1 MDETSIIQLIIIIIL
16 ILLSA
21 FFSSAETALTTVN
34 EVKVR
39 ALVDEERRGA
49 ITLEKI
55 ASNYGKMLST
65 ILIGNNIVNIAASSL
80 VTTFTIK
87 TWGNYAIGIATGV
100 LTLVVLLIG
109 EIVPKNVAKILGE
122 KLALFYAPIIYGLM
136 CILTPLIW
144 IVDRIARVLMWLL
157 HIDPDAR
164 NGITEAE
171 LRTYVEV
178 GVEDGAIETEEKEFI
193 NNVFDFSD
201 SVAREIM
208 IPNVDMVCL
217 EENADYDEVLA
228 RFREHM
234 YTRLPVYKGD
244 TDHIIG
250 MVNIKDFI
258 LVDDRE
264 SFRIENILREGYYTH
279 EYKKTSDL
287 LREMRQTA
295 NSVAFVLSEY
305 GECVG
310 MVTLEDLL
318 EEIVGE
324 IRDEF
329 DEEEND
335 FIRQLDDRT
344 YVIEGSRKLDDI
356 NDAIETD
363 LDSEAYDSI
372 AGLVIEELDR
382 LPEEDDEVILEDG
395 TKIHVVDV
403 ENNRITKVKLTL
415 PDSSTLADDLAETT
429 PHEDHQL
436 AGDTQ

>member
-1 MDETSIIQLIIIIIL
+1 MDESGIIQLTIIIIL

-21 FFSSAETALTTVN
+21 FFSSAETALTIIS

-39 ALVDEERRGA
+39 ALVDENRRGA
-49 ITLEKI
+49 HTLEKI

-65 ILIGNNIVNIAASSL
+65 ILIGNNVVNIAASSL
-80 VTTFTIK
+80 VTTLTIK
-87 TWGNYAIGIATGV
+87 LWGSYAIGIATGV
-100 LTLVVLLIG
+100 LTLVILLVG
-109 EIVPKNVAKILGE
+109 EIVPKNVAKVLGE
-122 KLALFYAPIIYGLM
+122 KISLFYAPVIYGIM
-136 CILTPLIW
+136 CVLTPIIW
-144 IVDRIARVLMWLL
+144 IVDRIARILMWLI
-157 HIDPDAR
+157 HIDPNAR

-178 GVEDGAIETEEKEFI
+178 GVEDGAIESEEKVII

-244 TDHIIG
+244 TDNIVG
-250 MVNIKDFI
+250 LVNIKDFI
-258 LVDDRE
+258 LVEDRE
-264 SFRIENILREGYYTH
+264 SFRIDDIIREGYYTH

-287 LREMRQTA
+287 LREMRSTA

-310 MVTLEDLL
+310 MITLEDLL

-335 FIRQLDDRT
+335 FIKQLDDRT

-356 NDAIETD
+356 NDAIETE

-395 TKIHVVDV
+395 TRIHVVDV

-415 PDSSTLADDLAETT
+415 PDSSTLADDLSEAG
-429 PHEDHQL
+429 PHEDNQL
-436 AGDTQ
+436 AGDS

>member
-1 MDETSIIQLIIIIIL
+1 MDDSGIIQLVTIIFLII
-16 ILLSA
+16 LSA
-21 FFSSAETALTTVN
+21 FFSSAETALTTIS

-39 ALVDEERRGA
+39 ALVEEKVRGA
-49 ITLEKI
+49 LTLEKI
-55 ASNYGKMLST
+55 ATNYGKMLST
-65 ILIGNNIVNIAASSL
+65 ILIGNNIVNIAVSSL
-80 VTTFTIK
+80 VTTFAIK
-87 TWGNYAIGIATGV
+87 LWGNYAIGIATGI
-100 LTLVVLLIG
+100 LTLVILLVG

-144 IVDRIARVLMWLL
+144 IVDRIARILMWLL

-178 GVEDGAIETEEKEFI
+178 GVEDGAIESEEKVII

-201 SVAREIM
+201 SVAKEIM

-217 EENADYDEVLA
+217 EENAGYREVLA
-228 RFREHM
+228 TFREHM
-234 YTRLPVYKGD
+234 YTRIPVYKGD
-244 TDHIIG
+244 TDNITG

-258 LVDDRE
+258 LVESEDD
-264 SFRIENILREGYYTH
+264 FKIEDIKREGYYTH

-287 LREMRQTA
+287 LKEMRQTA

-310 MVTLEDLL
+310 MITLEDLL

-335 FIRQLDDRT
+335 FIRKLDDRN

-356 NDAIETD
+356 NDAIETC

-395 TKIHVVDV
+395 TRIHVVDV
-403 ENNRITKVKLTL
+403 ENNRVTKVKLTL
-415 PDSSTLADDLAETT
+415 PDSATLPDDMSESG
-429 PHEDHQL
+429 PHEDNKL
-436 AGDTQ
+436 SGDSK